1 MIITKDKEGLLVR
14 APTLMEKAWVLLVGT
29 PTLMEK
35 VWVLLVGTPT
45 TGGEGLRNHI

>member
-14 APTLMEKAWVLLVGT
+14 A

>member
-1 MIITKDKEGLLVR
+1 MVR
-14 APTLMEKAWVLLVGT
+14 TQTLMEKAWVLLVGT